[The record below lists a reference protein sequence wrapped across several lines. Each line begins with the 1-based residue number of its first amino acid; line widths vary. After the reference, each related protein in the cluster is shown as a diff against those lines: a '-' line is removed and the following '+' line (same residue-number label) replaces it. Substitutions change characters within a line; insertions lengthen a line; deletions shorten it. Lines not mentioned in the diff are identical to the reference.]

1 MARPLPLDEAAVEF
15 QVGVRELRRRRS
27 AAPLWEAAIGSGD
40 WSQLA
45 DAKALAGLLRVADRI
60 AKRMAGRV
68 ASTCADGILEP
79 GHGKAA

>member
-15 QVGVRELRRRRS
+15 QAGVRELRRRA

-45 DAKALAGLLRVADRI
+45 DAKALDGLLRVADRI

-68 ASTCADGILEP
+68 SAVCADGILEP

>member
-1 MARPLPLDEAAVEF
+1 MARPIALDEAAVEF
-15 QVGVRELRRRRS
+15 QVGVRELRRRA

-40 WSQLA
+40 WGQMA
-45 DAKALAGLLRVADRI
+45 DARALDQILKVADRI

-68 ASTCADGILEP
+68 SAPCVDGILEP